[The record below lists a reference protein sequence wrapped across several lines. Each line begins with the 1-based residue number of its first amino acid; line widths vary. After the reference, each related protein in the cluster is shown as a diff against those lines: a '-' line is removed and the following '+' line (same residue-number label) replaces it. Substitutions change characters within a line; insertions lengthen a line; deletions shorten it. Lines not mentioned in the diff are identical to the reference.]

1 MLTPEHP
8 HDERLSALASGD
20 PEATDD
26 TSLTEHLSSCA
37 RCTDSV
43 AELSAL
49 RASLAEL
56 PDLRPHRP
64 LRLLPDVADAPSRAD
79 RVGGWARRLFA
90 PALTAG
96 AALAMVGLVGT
107 ASPVLDD
114 FALSGGEDSGAAE
127 VGELQRQYA
136 PEAGASIIPAAGGT
150 GPEIM
155 ADASDVAE
163 DDADGFSAA
172 DEERELSLEEGADGS
187 VPADPSP
194 WPTVL
199 FSGVAI
205 MVAAA
210 LLRWAFAPRV
220 G

>member
-20 PEATDD
+20 PGATDD

-37 RCTDSV
+37 RCTESV

-79 RVGGWARRLFA
+79 RIGGWARRLFA
-90 PALTAG
+90 PAVAAG

-114 FALSGGEDSGAAE
+114 FALSGGTDSGAAE
-127 VGELQRQYA
+127 LGELQRQGA
-136 PEAGASIIPAAGGT
+136 PEEGASLIPAAGGA
-150 GPEIM
+150 GAENVAQP
-155 ADASDVAE
+155 SDGTVE
-163 DDADGFSAA
+163 DADQFSAA
-172 DEERELSLEEGADGS
+172 DDDRRLSLEEAADES
-187 VPADPSP
+187 VPADPTP
-194 WPTVL
+194 WPIVL
-199 FSGVAI
+199 VSGVAI

-210 LLRWAFAPRV
+210 LLRWAFATRA

>member
-20 PEATDD
+20 PEAIGDA
-26 TSLTEHLSSCA
+26 SLIEHLSSCA

-79 RVGGWARRLFA
+79 RLGGWARRLFA

-107 ASPVLDD
+107 ASPALDVFSNAGAQLD
-114 FALSGGEDSGAAE
+114 GQAETLEQRDLASEYSVSAAPAAE
-127 VGELQRQYA
+127 G
-136 PEAGASIIPAAGGT
+136 GAAGG
-150 GPEIM
+150 
-155 ADASDVAE
+155 ADAPTVGTEALPE
-163 DDADGFSAA
+163 VLDADGDDQRLSYQEEDGAESFAPDSA
-172 DEERELSLEEGADGS
+172 
-187 VPADPSP
+187 P
-194 WPTVL
+194 WPIVL

-210 LLRWAFAPRV
+210 LLRWAFAPRA

>member
-20 PEATDD
+20 PEATGD

-43 AELSAL
+43 AELWAL

-79 RVGGWARRLFA
+79 RIGGWARRLFA
-90 PALTAG
+90 PALAAG

-107 ASPVLDD
+107 ASPALDVFSNAGAQLD
-114 FALSGGEDSGAAE
+114 GQAETLEQRDLAEEYSVSAAPAAE
-127 VGELQRQYA
+127 G
-136 PEAGASIIPAAGGT
+136 GAAGG
-150 GPEIM
+150 
-155 ADASDVAE
+155 ADAPTVGTEALPEVVHDG
-163 DDADGFSAA
+163 DDQ
-172 DEERELSLEEGADGS
+172 RLSYQEEGGVEPFAPDR
-187 VPADPSP
+187 SP
-194 WPTVL
+194 WPIVL
-199 FSGVAI
+199 VSGVAI

-210 LLRWAFAPRV
+210 LLRWFVAPRA

>member
-8 HDERLSALASGD
+8 QDERLSALASGD
-20 PEATDD
+20 PEATGD

-37 RCTDSV
+37 RCTHSV

-49 RASLAEL
+49 RASLAEM
-56 PDLRPHRP
+56 PDLPPHRP
-64 LRLLPDVADAPSRAD
+64 LRLLPDVPDAPSRAD
-79 RVGGWARRLFA
+79 RIGGWARRLFA

-107 ASPVLDD
+107 ASPGLNV
-114 FALSGGEDSGAAE
+114 FSN
-127 VGELQRQYA
+127 
-136 PEAGASIIPAAGGT
+136 AGAQLEGQAEILGRDLASEYSISATPAADGGAAGG
-150 GPEIM
+150 
-155 ADASDVAE
+155 ADAPTVGTEALPEVVHEGDDQRLSYQEEDGAE
-163 DDADGFSAA
+163 SFAPDN
-172 DEERELSLEEGADGS
+172 
-187 VPADPSP
+187 SP
-194 WPTVL
+194 WPIVL

-210 LLRWAFAPRV
+210 LLRWAFAPRA